1 MRETG
6 SLIRTKLRSFRMIH
20 LAMVM
25 GSAIYGI
32 LIVYVHK
39 YAPVPPSITDMQMLS
54 TIEYA
59 SVAYVLGFMVI
70 ANVMRKK
77 LLASDSMVK
86 NKEDAKMQS
95 DQPPFITNYLSSL
108 FVIWA
113 LIEAIAVG
121 GIVLFL
127 VSGKL
132 MIPLVMITI
141 AVLYKLANGPR
152 LEELTQ
158 LAAKQNAAALRG

>member
-1 MRETG
+1 MTETG

-20 LAMVM
+20 LAMVT

-32 LIVYVHK
+32 LIVYVQK
-39 YAPVPPSITDMQMLS
+39 YAPIPPSITDIETLRTM
-54 TIEYA
+54 EYA
-59 SVAYVLGFMVI
+59 SAVYVLAFMVI

-77 LLASDSMVK
+77 ILASDSIFKK
-86 NKEDAKMQS
+86 NEDAKMQS
-95 DQPPFITNYLSSL
+95 DQPPFIANYLTSL

-121 GIVLFL
+121 GVVLFL

-141 AVLYKLANGPR
+141 GVLYKFANGPR

>member
-1 MRETG
+1 MTDTG

-32 LIVYVHK
+32 LIVFVHK
-39 YAPVPPSITDMQMLS
+39 YAPIPPSITDMETLS
-54 TIEYA
+54 TMEYA
-59 SVAYVLGFMVI
+59 SVVYVLGFMVV

-77 LLASDSMVK
+77 MLASESIFKK
-86 NKEDAKMQS
+86 NEDAKMQS
-95 DQPPFITNYLSSL
+95 DQPPFIANYLTSL
-108 FVIWA
+108 FVVWA

-141 AVLYKLANGPR
+141 GVLYKLSNGPR

-158 LAAKQNAAALRG
+158 LASKQNAAALRG